1 MKRSATFQ
9 IGDSVMQYDGANVTL
24 LRGPRGPYVAVQG
37 DVELLQEAIHPT
49 ITLPYQPDI
58 VNGTVDAL
66 VKEYGG
72 KVIRPASKLKFD
84 PELVY

>member
-1 MKRSATFQ
+1 
-9 IGDSVMQYDGANVTL
+9 
-24 LRGPRGPYVAVQG
+24 VAVQG
-37 DVELLQEAIHPT
+37 DVALLDEAVHPT

-58 VNGTVDAL
+58 VNGTVNAL

-84 PELVY
+84 PEVMY

>member
-24 LRGPRGPYVAVQG
+24 LRGSRGPYVAVQG
-37 DVELLQEAIHPT
+37 DVELLHEAVHPT
-49 ITLPYQPDI
+49 LTLPYQPDI
-58 VNGTVDAL
+58 INGTVDAL

-72 KVIRPASKLKFD
+72 KVIRPASKLNFD
-84 PELVY
+84 PKVVY

>member
-1 MKRSATFQ
+1 MKRIATFQ
-9 IGDSVMQYDGANVTL
+9 IGDSVMQYDGASVTL

-37 DVELLQEAIHPT
+37 DIELLREAVHPT
-49 ITLPYQPDI
+49 ISLPYQPDI
-58 VNGTVDAL
+58 VNGMVDAL

-84 PELVY
+84 PEVVY